1 MSIHCTT
8 REDPESIE
16 GMKTVL
22 ALLLSFTLVLSWS
35 PNLHAQER
43 LVLGVHPYLHH
54 KEIKKRFAP
63 LADYLSAEL
72 GTPVEVRIGQNY
84 QAHLRAIA
92 NNQVDIAYLGP
103 ALYVKMLQS
112 LWSRPLLARLEANG
126 SPTFTGHIVVRQDS
140 PLQNLRDLKGKVMA
154 FGDPNST
161 MGTIVPRA
169 MLLKAGITLSDLE
182 HHHHYDGHTNVALA
196 VLTGDADAGAV
207 KQEVFME
214 YADRGLKSL
223 QQTPAISEHV
233 FIASS
238 ELEGNK
244 VRRIREL
251 LLGINTPEQVEHILK
266 PLKGSA
272 TGLVTASEADYLPLR
287 RLMEKFDH

>member
-1 MSIHCTT
+1 MSILCTI
-8 REDPESIE
+8 RQVPVSLE
-16 GMKTVL
+16 GMKARV
-22 ALLLSFTLVLSWS
+22 ALSLVFTLVLSWS
-35 PNLHAQER
+35 THLHAQER

-72 GTPVEVRIGQNY
+72 GTSVEVRVGQNY

-103 ALYVKMLQS
+103 SLYVKMLQN

-126 SPTFTGHIVVRQDS
+126 SPTFTGHIVIRHDS
-140 PLQNLRDLKGKVMA
+140 PLQNLRDLEGKVMA

-161 MGTIVPRA
+161 MGTMVPQA
-169 MLLKAGITLSDLE
+169 MLLQAGIQLSDLA
-182 HHHHYDGHTNVALA
+182 HYHHYDGHTNVALA

-207 KQEVFME
+207 KEEVFLQ

-238 ELEGNK
+238 ELESSK
-244 VRRIREL
+244 VRRVREL
-251 LLGINTPEQVEHILK
+251 LLGINTPDQVERILK

-272 TGLVTASEADYLPLR
+272 TGLVSATEADYLPLR
-287 RLMEKFDH
+287 RLMEKLDR

>member
-1 MSIHCTT
+1 
-8 REDPESIE
+8 
-16 GMKTVL
+16 
-22 ALLLSFTLVLSWS
+22 
-35 PNLHAQER
+35 
-43 LVLGVHPYLHH
+43 
-54 KEIKKRFAP
+54 
-63 LADYLSAEL
+63 
-72 GTPVEVRIGQNY
+72 
-84 QAHLRAIA
+84 
-92 NNQVDIAYLGP
+92 
-103 ALYVKMLQS
+103 
-112 LWSRPLLARLEANG
+112 
-126 SPTFTGHIVVRQDS
+126 
-140 PLQNLRDLKGKVMA
+140 MA

-182 HHHHYDGHTNVALA
+182 HYHHYDGHTNVALA
-196 VLTGDADAGAV
+196 VLTGDADAGAL

-238 ELEGNK
+238 ELEGHK

-287 RLMEKFDH
+287 RLMEKLDH